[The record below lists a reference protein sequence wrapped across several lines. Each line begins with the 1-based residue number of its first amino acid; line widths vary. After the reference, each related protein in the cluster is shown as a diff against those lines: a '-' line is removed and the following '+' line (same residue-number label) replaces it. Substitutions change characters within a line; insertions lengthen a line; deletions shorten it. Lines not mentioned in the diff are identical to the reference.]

1 MRFPHI
7 SFLRNDASG
16 ICGDDV
22 REAFRVSGLPELPV
36 PCIRSAPVGRPVC
49 RLYPGGRGWHPDNG
63 CVHPGVPSTGG
74 IGYARPHTNSFLSY
88 ETIVTVPFPS
98 KTHRIILVRS
108 LPQYPF
114 FRLCWLQ
121 TYKEAYNTDGILV
134 QKL

>member
-16 ICGDDV
+16 ICGRRRSGSFSSV
-22 REAFRVSGLPELPV
+22 RFTRASSSLYSICSCGSSGVSSL
-36 PCIRSAPVGRPVC
+36 S
-49 RLYPGGRGWHPDNG
+49 GWERMASRNG